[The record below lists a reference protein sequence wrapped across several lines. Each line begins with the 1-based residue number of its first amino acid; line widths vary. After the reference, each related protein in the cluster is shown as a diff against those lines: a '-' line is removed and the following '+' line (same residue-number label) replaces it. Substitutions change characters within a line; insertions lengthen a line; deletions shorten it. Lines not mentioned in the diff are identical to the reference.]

1 MRKGLGEI
9 SKVPEKLHAFGV
21 PVFQDFRIW
30 DANKNGG
37 EMQKCA
43 EPTSS
48 HNTCLLATN
57 SSNVGGATLRSR
69 VGGGNQK
76 PQHEKKNAEKRRTS
90 GKKCAKMRKRS
101 KNALKNAGKC
111 GKMRFLAKIEKMR

>member
-1 MRKGLGEI
+1 MRKGLREI

-48 HNTCLLATN
+48 HNTCLLASN

-76 PQHEKKNAEKRRTS
+76 
-90 GKKCAKMRKRS
+90 KMRK
-101 KNALKNAGKC
+101 KG
-111 GKMRFLAKIEKMR
+111 GHQEKMR

>member
-9 SKVPEKLHAFGV
+9 LKVPEKCNAFGV

-30 DANKNGG
+30 DANKNDG

-76 PQHEKKNAEKRRTS
+76 PQHEKK
-90 GKKCAKMRKRS
+90 MRK
-101 KNALKNAGKC
+101 KG
-111 GKMRFLAKIEKMR
+111 GHQEKMC